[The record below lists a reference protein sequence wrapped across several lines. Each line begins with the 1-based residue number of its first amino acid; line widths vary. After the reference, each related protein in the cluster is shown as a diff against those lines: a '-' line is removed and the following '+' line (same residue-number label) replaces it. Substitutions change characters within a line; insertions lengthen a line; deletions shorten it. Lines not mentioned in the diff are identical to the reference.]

1 MSGIGHDH
9 ELVAA
14 RSSTALTGSPPAC
27 LAPAGMPWTALTD
40 PGCARRHN
48 EDRFRVDPRL
58 GAYALADG
66 MGGYNAGEVASGIA
80 VSVFCEAVGALRE
93 AGLPLIDAMRGAIA
107 AAHAGI
113 VECVR
118 ARPECLG
125 MGTTLVAAAI
135 DGGRLTVAHVGD
147 SRAYRWRDGALLA
160 LTVDHSIGQQMLDR
174 GRMTASQVRRMPARG
189 ILTRALGVAGDA
201 PCPDLASVDWR
212 PGDLLM
218 LCTDGLTDRLDDR
231 AIGAALAGSAVP
243 AGPAGSAGAVG
254 PVGTAGLAAIAHALI
269 AAALSAGCADNV
281 TVVLAGGPSPPAG
294 H

>member
-1 MSGIGHDH
+1 MSGIGLGH

-14 RSSTALTGSPPAC
+14 RSSIALTGGSPAC
-27 LAPAGMPWTALTD
+27 LGPACVPWTALTD

-48 EDRFRVDPRL
+48 EDRFRVDPAA
-58 GAYALADG
+58 GTYAVADG

-80 VSVFCEAVGALRE
+80 VSLFGEAVGALRE
-93 AGLPLIDAMRGAIA
+93 AGLPVIEAMRGAIA
-107 AAHAGI
+107 AVHAGI
-113 VECVR
+113 VECAR

-147 SRAYRWRDGALLA
+147 SRAYRWRDGALLP

-174 GRMTASQVRRMPARG
+174 GRMTASQVSRMPARG

-212 PGDLLM
+212 PGDLLL

-231 AIGAALAGSAVP
+231 TIGATLVGSAVRAGSAALAGPV
-243 AGPAGSAGAVG
+243 GLAGS
-254 PVGTAGLAAIAHALI
+254 AGLAAIAHALI